1 MPGMDKREAAYS
13 QARADLFHEM
23 LRAGLFDRDEHER
36 GEQVAGIVRD
46 LRQRYPELDD
56 QLERRLIG
64 EGMQRT
70 YGEATMS
77 EAAQK
82 GRTDEQGAA

>member
-1 MPGMDKREAAYS
+1 MPGADKRAAAYS
-13 QARADLFHEM
+13 QARAELFHEM
-23 LRAGLFDRDEHER
+23 LRAGVFDRDEHER
-36 GEQVAGIVRD
+36 GEQVAGIVRA
-46 LRQRYPELDD
+46 LRRRYPELDE

-70 YGEATMS
+70 YGDATMS

-82 GRTDEQGAA
+82 GRTDERGAA